1 MKGIKMYKKLDQNLA
16 SILNEDIGKLILRV
30 SISVLMLFHGYS
42 KLSHGVDKIA
52 EGLVSSGFPEFLAY
66 GVYLGEI
73 VLPILIILGLFTR
86 PAALGMCITM
96 VFAIFLVYSEKLFML
111 SQTGAPVI
119 ELPLIYLLLSIVIFF
134 IGAGKYSFDGKSEKK

>member
-1 MKGIKMYKKLDQNLA
+1 MYKKLDKALA

-30 SISVLMLFHGYS
+30 SISVLMLFHGYA

-52 EGLVSSGFPEFLAY
+52 EGLVSSGFPEFMAY

-73 VLPILIILGLFTR
+73 VFPILIILGLFTR
-86 PAALGMCITM
+86 VAALGVGFTM

-111 SQTGAPVI
+111 SNSGGLVI
-119 ELPLIYLLLSIVIFF
+119 ESPLIYLIISIVIFF
-134 IGAGKYSFDGKSEKK
+134 IGAGKYSLDEKNKKGA